1 MPDDVIDELV
11 GIAPGSPLD
20 AVRAH
25 RQVARTHAQA
35 SHDALFAPKD
45 PGGVTAEERFALA
58 VFLCGLHGEAET
70 GAFYARGLAEAP
82 APLRAAIDAAIA
94 GGRTIGP
101 YGAFPVG
108 PLSKE
113 DSPGLEYRV
122 DAELAAP
129 LGRRL
134 VAAFEHV
141 HMLTF
146 HPRDAAAPSLQAM
159 LDAGW
164 TTTDIVTLSQITSF
178 LAFQIRAV
186 AGLRVLKSV
195 S

>member
-1 MPDDVIDELV
+1 MPGDVIDELV

-25 RQVARTHAQA
+25 RQIARTHAQA
-35 SHDALFAPKD
+35 SYDALFAPKEM
-45 PGGVTAEERFALA
+45 GGVTAEERFALA

-70 GAFYARGLAEAP
+70 GAFYAKGLAGAP
-82 APLRAAIDAAIA
+82 PALRAAIDAAIA
-94 GGRTIGP
+94 AGKTTGP
-101 YGAFPVG
+101 YGAFPAG
-108 PLSKE
+108 PLSRE
-113 DSPGLEYRV
+113 DSPGLDYRV
-122 DAELAAP
+122 EATTAAT
-129 LGRRL
+129 LGQRL
-134 VAAFEHV
+134 VSAFEHV
-141 HMLTF
+141 HMLVF

-164 TTTDIVTLSQITSF
+164 TTTDVVTLSQITSF

-186 AGLRVLKSV
+186 AGLRVLKSA

>member
-1 MPDDVIDELV
+1 MPSDVIDELV
-11 GIAPGSPLD
+11 GITPGSPLD

-25 RQVARTHAQA
+25 RQIARTHAQA
-35 SHDALFAPKD
+35 SYDALFAPKEM
-45 PGGVTAEERFALA
+45 GGVSSEERFALA

-70 GAFYARGLAEAP
+70 GAFYAKGLAGAP
-82 APLRAAIDAAIA
+82 RAAIDAAIA
-94 GGRTIGP
+94 AGKTTGP
-101 YGAFPVG
+101 YGAFPAG

-113 DSPGLEYRV
+113 DSPGLDYRV
-122 DAELAAP
+122 DSATAAA
-129 LGRRL
+129 LGQRL
-134 VAAFEHV
+134 VSAFEHV
-141 HMLTF
+141 HMLVF